1 MQGAVLAV
9 CRESGEEEGEGEG
22 EGEGEEQ
29 GARSLIHRRAVSAEN
44 SSRSIREQGV
54 KVVRRW
60 QKRRR
65 LCVGAWAGEARRA
78 WDRAT

>member
-9 CRESGEEEGEGEG
+9 CRESGEEEEGEG

-54 KVVRRW
+54 R
-60 QKRRR
+60 
-65 LCVGAWAGEARRA
+65 
-78 WDRAT
+78 

>member
-9 CRESGEEEGEGEG
+9 CRESGEEEEG

-54 KVVRRW
+54 R
-60 QKRRR
+60 
-65 LCVGAWAGEARRA
+65 
-78 WDRAT
+78 

>member
-9 CRESGEEEGEGEG
+9 CRESGEEEGEG

-54 KVVRRW
+54 R
-60 QKRRR
+60 
-65 LCVGAWAGEARRA
+65 
-78 WDRAT
+78 

>member
-9 CRESGEEEGEGEG
+9 CRESGEEEEGEGEG

-54 KVVRRW
+54 R
-60 QKRRR
+60 
-65 LCVGAWAGEARRA
+65 
-78 WDRAT
+78 

>member
-54 KVVRRW
+54 R
-60 QKRRR
+60 
-65 LCVGAWAGEARRA
+65 
-78 WDRAT
+78 